1 MKQEISNRMK
11 FQYLKIGQQFSYQ
24 GETYV
29 KTTPLVACHAESG
42 QQKLIP
48 RYAEIRVFE
57 SGPAPAPQP
66 SPQSLSGTQVRAA
79 VDQFHELC
87 LTAIQDIVPQDD
99 AVALQ
104 TFQSRLNAARKQ
116 ILQQLKLAD

>member
-1 MKQEISNRMK
+1 MKQKTGNRMK

-29 KTTPLVACHAESG
+29 KTTPLVASHAETG

-48 RYAEIRVFE
+48 RYAEIQVFE
-57 SGPAPAPQP
+57 TSPAPAPQA
-66 SPQSLSGTQVRAA
+66 SPQSLSGAQVRAA

-87 LTAIQDIVPQDD
+87 LKAIQDIFPQDD
-99 AVALQ
+99 EVTLQ
-104 TFQSRLNAARKQ
+104 AFQSRLNAARKQ
-116 ILQQLKLAD
+116 ILQQLRLAD